1 MVSFI
6 LDSSSLRERTSYSL
20 RNVPSCGSIISSLC
34 RVLQKGGIFID
45 LCS

>member
-6 LDSSSLRERTSYSL
+6 LDGSSLKERTSYSL
-20 RNVPSCGSIISSLC
+20 RNVPLCGSIISSLC
-34 RVLQKGGIFID
+34 RVSQKGGICID